1 MAVSMEVCV
10 LRGVGLFMHTYIDA
24 NVMVLD
30 SNCIAHRHALRL
42 QLHALAHS
50 PSGGVYNVSP
60 TQEPP

>member
-1 MAVSMEVCV
+1 MEVCA

-42 QLHALAHS
+42 QLHALAYS
-50 PSGGVYNVSP
+50 PPGGVYNVSP